1 MGKNEFSQLLK
12 VRSERR
18 RTEEEVDW
26 DDQKLQWL
34 QYLNQFYEAI
44 MGFLAPYIK
53 DGSVEVGEREIS
65 LTEEHLGN
73 YNARE
78 LSLNIQGERVVFE
91 PIGTLLIAAKGR
103 IDMRSD
109 KGVVRFILVGQHSDR
124 PHIEV
129 RVKVD
134 GQEESAT
141 PKNPPQGSTK
151 WVWKIATSPPHIKYL
166 DLNEDSFFSSLMGIL
181 NG

>member
-1 MGKNEFSQLLK
+1 MGKDEFEQLLK
-12 VRSERR
+12 DRTERR
-18 RTEEEVDW
+18 RTETEIDW

-34 QYLNQFYEAI
+34 QYLDEFYATILE
-44 MGFLAPYIK
+44 FLASYIEN
-53 DGSVEVGEREIS
+53 GSVEMMERDIP
-65 LTEEHLGN
+65 LTEENLGT

-78 LSLNIQGERVVFE
+78 LSFNIQGERVVFE
-91 PIGTLLIAAKGR
+91 PIGTLLIGAKGR

-129 RVKVD
+129 RVTID
-134 GQEESAT
+134 GKEERPT
-141 PKNPPQGSTK
+141 PKRQRQETVK
-151 WVWKIATSPPHIKYL
+151 WVWKIATSPPKISYL
-166 DLNEDSFFSSLMGIL
+166 ELNEDSFFSSLMEIL